1 MIDLME
7 AVQTAVFEALS
18 NRQELTARSQ
28 VTQHVKQDMLAA
40 GPITRI
46 GKVESAPAGGKGGQ
60 QLEEVS
66 VDVET
71 IYRGMSQA
79 EVLAI
84 MHQQRLALDGQDL
97 SADEIAK
104 SATPEVNVQ
113 VVKGSIVKFEGL
125 VSIGNFSCSFP
136 DDEVATYSFD
146 MKVADAP
153 VTDDLGATA

>member
-97 SADEIAK
+97 SADGAVLD
-104 SATPEVNVQ
+104 TPEWAGGMVDGPAADGVTYVGIQ
-113 VVKGSIVKFEGL
+113 TFTVVAQ
-125 VSIGNFSCSFP
+125 P
-136 DDEVATYSFD
+136 A
-146 MKVADAP
+146 
-153 VTDDLGATA
+153 